1 MPDIHTKYQNAYDLF
16 LFKMVLMAFR
26 RVSVQFRVPA
36 HALLIPLAF
45 SDILIGAWSILNII
59 DIGEDN
65 QPMNRVSKVIVQ
77 CKPFTYIIYGWGPH
91 WLGGYFATTDVKMR
105 YNSTQK
111 K

>member
-1 MPDIHTKYQNAYDLF
+1 MPDIHTKYQTVYDLF
-16 LFKMVLMAFR
+16 ILQMVLMAFR

-65 QPMNRVSKVIVQ
+65 QPMNRVSKVSLE
-77 CKPFTYIIYGWGPH
+77 CKQFSFSQDYALAIDLLFI
-91 WLGGYFATTDVKMR
+91 
-105 YNSTQK
+105 
-111 K
+111 